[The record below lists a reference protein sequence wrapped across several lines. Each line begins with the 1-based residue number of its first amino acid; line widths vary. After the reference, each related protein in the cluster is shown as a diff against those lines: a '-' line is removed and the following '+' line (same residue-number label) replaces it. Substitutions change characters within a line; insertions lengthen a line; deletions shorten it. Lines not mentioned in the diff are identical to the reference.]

1 MTESAI
7 RIGTASPCQPLP
19 LTSFPPPNPVEHSA
33 CAGED
38 ARWMVSE
45 TLTGERAGVGRVGAQ
60 HGTPSS
66 GTAKG
71 RLNRPLAKSCR

>member
-1 MTESAI
+1 M
-7 RIGTASPCQPLP
+7 P
-19 LTSFPPPNPVEHSA
+19 LTSFSPPNPVEHSA

-45 TLTGERAGVGRVGAQ
+45 TLTGERAGVGGVGAQ
-60 HGTPSS
+60 HGAQSS

-71 RLNRPLAKSCR
+71 RLKRPLAKFCR